1 MSVAVTRQASGV
13 ELDMDVAP
21 SEKAPDA
28 PPLDPPPVQA
38 PTAASSSTSSSGPPL
53 ADRSFL
59 SDFLLTFVLPML
71 FANKP
76 VPPLAREQSTSVVMP
91 NAERLW
97 AEEAATAGPATGGRL
112 LRVLWK
118 LNRRNMVVGALCS
131 VAQALLNVVAK
142 PLLLRELVL
151 AVGGT
156 SCSQQLRTCTTSD
169 SAGGMGQGMDMGWTG
184 KAWDDRVRSCVSS
197 APNHSPSPRAQTAR
211 LLRSHRS
218 QARVLRP
225 NHVA

>member
-1 MSVAVTRQASGV
+1 MSAVAVARQASDV
-13 ELDMDVAP
+13 ELDMDVA

-28 PPLDPPPVQA
+28 PPRDPRRTPVQS
-38 PTAASSSTSSSGPPL
+38 PTAHCSTSASSPTSSSGPPL

-59 SDFLLTFVLPML
+59 SDFLLTFVLPLL

-112 LRVLWK
+112 LRVMWK

-156 SCSQQLRTCTTSD
+156 SD
-169 SAGGMGQGMDMGWTG
+169 SAGGMGQAMDMGWTG
-184 KAWDDRVRSCVSS
+184 KAWDNRERSCVSS
-197 APNHSPSPRAQTAR
+197 APNPSPSPRAQTAR
-211 LLRSHRS
+211 HTTLHGYIPPSPHYC
-218 QARVLRP
+218 
-225 NHVA
+225 